1 MRLRLGSTF
10 TEDGAECRLC
20 GIPVDSR
27 MSHAQCCDRSNA
39 TKGHYKVRD
48 CVHVL
53 ASIHDP
59 LAQLKTTGL
68 SPSYPQLRPAD
79 IFCSGPIGLVA
90 LDINVSSPFA
100 KNAGDDCCDTSFK
113 GKCKIYK
120 HILPELVSQG
130 IVYTPLCFSA
140 FGRMYEEVV
149 HWLDYSAKGD

>member
-1 MRLRLGSTF
+1 
-10 TEDGAECRLC
+10 
-20 GIPVDSR
+20 

-59 LAQLKTTGL
+59 LAQLETTGL

-79 IFCSGPIGLVA
+79 VFCSGPIGLVA

-100 KNAGDDCCDTSFK
+100 QTAGDDCCEASFSR
-113 GKCKIYK
+113 KCKDYK
-120 HILPELVSQG
+120 DILPELLKQG
-130 IVYTPLCFSA
+130 ITYTPLCFSSL
-140 FGRMYEEVV
+140 GRVCSE
-149 HWLDYSAKGD
+149 AIR